1 MATEEYIV
9 GRKTYQRPQA
19 LCFAETE
26 PIWNGTAYVPE
37 GDEFSDF
44 LILSDHNRG
53 GIDMS
58 VKRIGK
64 RDRTI
69 NGRMRSYHK
78 ADKLEISTSWDNLP
92 SRGWR
97 TGKPID
103 GTTGINLADYSD
115 RFTVD
120 GGAGGN
126 ELLEW
131 YKGHP
136 GSFWVLLAYDRYPV
150 AGDFSSLH
158 RYNEVVEMF
167 LTDEF
172 SYQVVKRGGSN
183 MDFWNINLKLEE
195 A

>member
-1 MATEEYIV
+1 MATEEYMV

-19 LCFAETE
+19 ICFAETE
-26 PIWNGTAYVPE
+26 PIWDGNMYLPE
-37 GDEFSDF
+37 GAEFQDF
-44 LILSDHNRG
+44 IILSDHNRG
-53 GIDMS
+53 PINMS

-97 TGKPID
+97 TGKPINED
-103 GTTGINLADYSD
+103 AEANERTDPLQGRGVNLANYSD

-136 GSFWVLLAYDRYPV
+136 
-150 AGDFSSLH
+150 
-158 RYNEVVEMF
+158 
-167 LTDEF
+167 
-172 SYQVVKRGGSN
+172 
-183 MDFWNINLKLEE
+183 
-195 A
+195 